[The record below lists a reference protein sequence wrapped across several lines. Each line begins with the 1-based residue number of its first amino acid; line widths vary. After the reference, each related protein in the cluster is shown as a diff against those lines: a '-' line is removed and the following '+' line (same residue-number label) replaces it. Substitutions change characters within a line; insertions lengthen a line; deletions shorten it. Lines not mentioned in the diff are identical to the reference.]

1 VSRAASRPYLALRHR
16 DYRRL
21 VASQLFS
28 LVGSQMQTVGINWHI
43 YLLTRS
49 PLALGFVGLTRVV
62 PIIVFSL
69 WGGVVADRY
78 DRRRVMIATQLA
90 MTAVA
95 LALAGLTF
103 ARLETLWLLY
113 SANFLSAA
121 AGAFDGPARQSLI
134 PRLVPPEELS
144 GALSLN
150 FSAFQAA
157 MIGGPAIAGLI
168 LAGHAGASSMGAR
181 LPAAGTPV
189 NTAGLSLIYLLNALS
204 FLAVIFALVTMRT
217 SGAPEKGSQDAH
229 PWAALKEGLRFVF
242 TTPLMVWTMGLDFLA
257 TFFSGSMLLLPIF
270 ADQVLKVGAK
280 GYGILV
286 AMPAVGALAG
296 SIFVSVRPLPS
307 RQGRI
312 FLVSVAAYGAATVV
326 FGLSRSFVL
335 TMAALAAVGLADA
348 ISTVIRQTLRQ
359 LVTPDRLRG
368 RMTSV
373 NAIFFMGGPQLGEL
387 EAGLVASLFASTAV
401 GVTVSVVS
409 GGLATF
415 LIAAVVAAVAP
426 AVRRYDWGK
435 SVEG

>member
-1 VSRAASRPYLALRHR
+1 
-16 DYRRL
+16 
-21 VASQLFS
+21 
-28 LVGSQMQTVGINWHI
+28 MQTVGINWHI

-62 PIIVFSL
+62 PIVAFSL
-69 WGGVVADRY
+69 WGGVIADRY
-78 DRRRVMIATQLA
+78 DRRRVMITTQLA
-90 MTAVA
+90 MTAVS
-95 LALAGLTF
+95 LALAALTF
-103 ARLETLWLLY
+103 ARRETLWLLY
-113 SANFLSAA
+113 ALNFLSAA
-121 AGAFDGPARQSLI
+121 AGAFDGPARQALI
-134 PRLVPPEELS
+134 PRLVPPEELP

-150 FSAFQAA
+150 FSVFQAA

-168 LAGHAGASSMGAR
+168 LAGHAGASSMNVR
-181 LPAAGTPV
+181 LPPAGAPV
-189 NTAGLSLIYLLNALS
+189 ATAGLSVIYLSNALS

-217 SGAPEKGSQDAH
+217 SGAPEKGSRDAH

-257 TFFSGSMLLLPIF
+257 TFFSGSMSLLPIF
-270 ADQVLKVGAK
+270 ADQVLKVGAR

-307 RQGRI
+307 RQGRV

-326 FGLSRSFVL
+326 FGFSRSFIL
-335 TMAALAAVGLADA
+335 TMAALAAIGLADA

-387 EAGLVASLFASTAV
+387 EAGLVASLFASTAI

-409 GGLATF
+409 GGLATV
-415 LIAAVVAAVAP
+415 LLTAIIASVAP
-426 AVRRYDWGK
+426 TLRRYDFREHI
-435 SVEG
+435 EGR